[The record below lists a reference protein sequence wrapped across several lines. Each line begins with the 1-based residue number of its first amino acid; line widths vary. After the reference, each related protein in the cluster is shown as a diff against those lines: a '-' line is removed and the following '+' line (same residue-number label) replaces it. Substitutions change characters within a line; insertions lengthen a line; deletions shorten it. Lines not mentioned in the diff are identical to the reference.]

1 MEHTDTFPSQCY
13 ANRELSW
20 LQFNERVL
28 EEAADCANPLMER
41 LNFVSIFQSN
51 LDEFYMVRVGMLMD
65 TLDMG
70 ITDDKLGMTSAQQL
84 SAVLER
90 TRELLSQRDRL
101 FKSLMQELTMSGVE
115 LCRFASLS
123 DKTQAVLEKYFR
135 SNVLPLLSPQIVG
148 RKQPF
153 PFLRN
158 KSIYA
163 IASLKS
169 KDGTVSMGIVPC
181 EDGVLPRL
189 VSVPGEG
196 RRFVLM
202 EELILGFLPK
212 VFARCK
218 VEESVLV
225 RLVRSADIEV
235 DDSAADADD
244 LLPEEYRKRMEKL
257 IRRRKKLSPVKLEY
271 KGRMS
276 DPLRSNLS
284 KLLGLSKKHM
294 FAGSV
299 PLDLS
304 LISLLRDQLREDT
317 TLFYP
322 RRVPQDSPA
331 VSLRQSVTEQIRRAD
346 ILLAYPYESIRP
358 LLRLL
363 REAGRDPEVVSIR
376 ISLYRVARNSKIIEA
391 LVDAAENGK
400 DVTAVVELKARF
412 DEENNIGWSRVLEDA
427 GCRVIYGLEG
437 MKVHAKLLLIT
448 RMHNGQV
455 EYITHVGTGNYNEDT
470 VRLYTDL
477 SLLTARPDIGAE
489 VAEVLTGLSMG
500 QLVEHTEQLLVSPL
514 GLRPMVLNRIDG
526 EILQARSGAE
536 AYLGF
541 KLNGLTDKVIIDKL
555 IEASRAGVH
564 IDLLVRGICC
574 LVGGVPGYT
583 DNIRVCSIVG
593 RYLEHSRIYI
603 FGTQQRRQVYI
614 SSADFMTRN
623 TTRRVEVAA
632 PILDEAL
639 RKRVEGMFFDQ
650 LRDTAKLRLQQPDGT
665 YRSIRQNSPGL
676 FNSQEAFAGRASAG
690 APREEDPGKAPS
702 GGVIAWLKK
711 LFSKG

>member
-1 MEHTDTFPSQCY
+1 MEYADTFPSQCY

-20 LQFNERVL
+20 LQFNQRVL

-70 ITDDKLGMTSAQQL
+70 ITDDNLGMTSAQQL

-90 TRELLSQRDRL
+90 TRELLAQRDRL
-101 FKSLMQELTMSGVE
+101 FKSLMQELTMNGVE
-115 LCRFASLS
+115 LCRFSALS

-163 IASLKS
+163 ITSLKS

-276 DPLRSNLS
+276 DPLRSSLS

-331 VSLRQSVTEQIRRAD
+331 VSRRQSVTEQIRRRD

-526 EILQARSGAE
+526 EILHARSGAE

-603 FGTQQRRQVYI
+603 FGTQERRKVYI

-639 RKRVEGMFFDQ
+639 SRRVEGMFFDQ

-665 YRSIRQNSPGL
+665 YRSIRQDSPGL
-676 FNSQEAFAGRASAG
+676 YNSQEAFAGRASAS
-690 APREEDPGKAPS
+690 APREEDSEEAPS